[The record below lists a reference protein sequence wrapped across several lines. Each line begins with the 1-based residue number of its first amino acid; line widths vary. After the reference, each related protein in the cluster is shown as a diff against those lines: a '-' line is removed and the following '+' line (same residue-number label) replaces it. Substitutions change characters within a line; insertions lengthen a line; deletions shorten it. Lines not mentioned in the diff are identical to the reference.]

1 MPPRRLRRIGKL
13 GGSDFMFSK
22 ILLVLAATSIAA
34 LAMRLLD
41 GEERED
47 ALEREVVG
55 QLNAL
60 REHLFKR

>member
-1 MPPRRLRRIGKL
+1 
-13 GGSDFMFSK
+13 MFSK